1 MTYGEL
7 IREKRRALGLSQ
19 AEAAE
24 MTGFA
29 KNTFSAWENERD
41 CPTAPAVI
49 STVEKALKM
58 KPGELYMAIS
68 YPQRAQVRHRP
79 ARVVTVAESPAAST
93 ASA

>member
-24 MTGFA
+24 LTGFA

-58 KPGELYMAIS
+58 KPGELFMAIS
-68 YPQRAQVRHRP
+68 YPGQAQVRHRP
-79 ARVVTVAESPAAST
+79 AQTMTVAAESA
-93 ASA
+93 

>member
-7 IREKRRALGLSQ
+7 IREKRKALGLSQ

-24 MTGFA
+24 LTGFA

-49 STVEKALKM
+49 GTIERTLKM
-58 KPGELYMAIS
+58 KPGELFMAIT
-68 YPQRAQVRHRP
+68 YPAAAQVRHRP
-79 ARVVTVAESPAAST
+79 AQTCLVANGCADST